1 MKVKLSTA
9 KTGRYIPKW
18 NGNENDARPIEVV
31 YNVPS
36 IELKEKLLDRKFDLE
51 QRGAD
56 MVQKMSVQIDRK
68 RTINAFLERI
78 ENLDIEDDNGNV
90 KSISN
95 TKELF
100 ASGLELDGLVEE
112 LYAHFT
118 EVLNNTEVNEKNS
131 E

>member
-9 KTGRYIPKW
+9 KTGKYIPKW
-18 NGNENDARPIEVV
+18 NGNENDTRPIVVV

-78 ENLDIEDDNGNV
+78 ENLDIEDDNDNV

>member
-18 NGNENDARPIEVV
+18 NGNENDTRPIEVV

-68 RTINAFLERI
+68 RTISAFLERI

>member
-9 KTGRYIPKW
+9 KTGKYIPKW
-18 NGNENDARPIEVV
+18 NGNENDTRPIVVV

-78 ENLDIEDDNGNV
+78 ENLEIEDDNDNV

-118 EVLNNTEVNEKNS
+118 EILNNTEVNEKNS

>member
-18 NGNENDARPIEVV
+18 NGNENDTRPIEVV

-78 ENLDIEDDNGNV
+78 ENLEIEDDNGNV

>member
-9 KTGRYIPKW
+9 KTGKYIPKW
-18 NGNENDARPIEVV
+18 NGNENDTRPIEVV